1 MKFRCLLIAASVAAI
16 SINSACKKVDDDAAP
31 ATVAASDGSA
41 WGTHI
46 ETFLDGY
53 FKLAPTTAVYQGK
66 HEFDG
71 QLPDWSPEG
80 LTAMIDYRKKAI
92 ADAKAVD
99 DGDMTDAEKFERD
112 YLVHAMEGELFGLE
126 DAQGQYKNPAFY
138 LGALDPNVYVARPY
152 SDATTRMKAFIKYA
166 NNVPKAAE

>member
-126 DAQGQYKNPAFY
+126 DA
-138 LGALDPNVYVARPY
+138 
-152 SDATTRMKAFIKYA
+152 
-166 NNVPKAAE
+166 